1 MKKQTKVMATLSTAA
16 LLALGFS
23 AVSMA
28 AGWDNSTGA
37 WRYLNNDGTEVTD
50 EWKSA
55 NGNWFYLDDDGV
67 MATDKLIEDTSSN
80 NGKTKYYY
88 VDQYGAMVKNTWKAV
103 AMDDDSSDLDA
114 EYWWYYFGNDG
125 KAYTTDSDKLTK
137 SKLKTING
145 LKYAFNEEGHMLY
158 GWVEEDNYQTQDDTT
173 EDRWKNATYYFNGW
187 NDGHAQTGWAQL
199 TVEDDDDTK
208 DYWFYF
214 GSDGVKQANKRKKI
228 NGVYYVFGEN
238 GNMVDEWAYQYGT
251 SSWSEMNDAFKS
263 GEFDA
268 SVSYL
273 NGDGSQRKNTWVYA
287 IPDEKMS
294 QSDNDDDEY
303 RWFYAGKNGKLV
315 TDQIKKVNGKKYAFD
330 NIGRMKT
337 GFVKTTDGK
346 AYEGTFKE
354 TYGDNEL
361 DYDDLTRDQWI
372 AGDFD
377 NLAFFSTDEAKDGAM
392 KYGYQNIELDDGTY
406 QFYFDKK
413 NGQAYT
419 KWNGDIKKFL
429 INGMILKPS
438 TDDNNNYAAVKV
450 VDGEPVAMYTDYAK
464 IVDQI
469 VNEHATLYLV
479 NTSGTKV
486 TKKTVKDENDQYW
499 RTNDKGVIVRYA
511 VDKDRYDVLRD
522 KKDDSKKDTQY
533 WGKDCWNSDVK
544 DSSGNA
550 LDWNF

>member
-37 WRYLNNDGTEVTD
+37 WRYLNNDGTEVVD

-55 NGNWFYLDDDGV
+55 NGNWFYLDSDGV
-67 MATDKLIEDTSSN
+67 MATDKLIEDESGS
-80 NGKTKYYY
+80 KTKYYY

-103 AMDDDSSDLDA
+103 AMDDDADDLDA

-125 KAYTTDSDKLTK
+125 KAYTTDSTKLSK

-214 GSDGVKQANKRKKI
+214 GSDGVKVANKRKKI

-238 GNMVDEWAYQYGT
+238 GNMVDEWAYYYKNST
-251 SSWSEMNDAFKS
+251 WSEMNASYDKK
-263 GEFDA
+263 A

-287 IPDEKMS
+287 IPDEKM
-294 QSDNDDDEY
+294 DVDDNENDDY
-303 RWFYAGKNGKLV
+303 RWFYAGKDGKLV
-315 TDQIKKVNGKKYAFD
+315 VSQVKKINGKKYAFD
-330 NIGRMKT
+330 EIGRMKT
-337 GFVKTTDGK
+337 GFVYTDGRS
-346 AYEGTFKE
+346 YNGTVSKWDE
-354 TYGDNEL
+354 K
-361 DYDDLTRDQWI
+361 TRDEWI
-372 AGDFD
+372 KTDMGGEV
-377 NLAFFSTDEAKDGAM
+377 AFFSNDEAKDGAM

-406 QFYFDKK
+406 QFYFEKK
-413 NGQAYT
+413 NGMALTGYN
-419 KWNGDIKKFL
+419 KDIKKYL

-438 TDDNNNYAAVKV
+438 SDDDNNYAAIE
-450 VDGEPVAMYTDYAK
+450 VDGTNKPEAMYTNFKTITAK
-464 IVDQI
+464 VDA
-469 VNEHATLYLV
+469 NLDLRLV
-479 NTSGTKV
+479 NSSGTKV
-486 TKKTVKDENDQYW
+486 TNKTVKDENDQYW
-499 RTNDKGVIVRYA
+499 KTNEDGKIVKHAADKEAY
-511 VDKDRYDVLRD
+511 DKAR
-522 KKDDSKKDTQY
+522 KDGQ
-533 WGKDCWNSDVK
+533 W
-544 DSSGNA
+544 
-550 LDWNF
+550 